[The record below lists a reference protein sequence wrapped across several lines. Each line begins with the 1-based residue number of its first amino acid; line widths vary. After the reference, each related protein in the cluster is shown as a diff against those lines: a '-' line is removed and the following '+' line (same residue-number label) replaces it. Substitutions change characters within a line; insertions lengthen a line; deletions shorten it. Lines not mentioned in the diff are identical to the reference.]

1 MTKKVLACLLAV
13 MLALSLLPGTA
24 GAEEK
29 HPSVTVQTLIEP
41 QYEAAASFN
50 EGLAAVKQNGK
61 WGYIDETGAMVIQ
74 PKYDWAGYFR
84 EGVAVVGKAGTAIEV
99 VDQVYNKDKEEWQD
113 IEDTVDV
120 CYLYL
125 VYPDGTEKQLKMPDY
140 GSVDSST
147 FKVTSYINAYVYPD
161 YATEYFIHWACY
173 DGVVFAGEQSY
184 LPNGT
189 LIWPAYETDQAI
201 NAFRTTGPCV
211 NGIIPVA
218 GYCFYNPFPLQVFL
232 MDESG
237 NVVQTFLSFTELEP
251 DEGLTTVFAPD
262 ADRITFWLRRAPDPF
277 TREDRAGAFALGTK
291 YDYEDVEE
299 AVKQYM
305 DANRWVDP
313 EVLDEIR
320 TAESPDPADYDTW
333 EEYSAALDEY
343 EQSFINKYGKSY
355 EDYSLEYRHVYSD
368 KYAEITNKL
377 LYEDAAVPA
386 KYTDF
391 RYTFDGTF
399 FCDGVWVV
407 KNEAGKWGAVDK
419 DGKTVIPFEYDYLDS
434 FSEGMA
440 GAIKNGKGFYIDL
453 KNNVY
458 QIEGPDG
465 ITPTITALGPFAD
478 GIAPVYDSNSG
489 KAYCVQNAP
498 AGNNV
503 LPLIVGSDKLSLYSY
518 FPDYEGKDNVGNVAN
533 ISDSIIVIKEGG
545 KWGYAKLSF
554 ELVPTPYTITFDPN
568 GGKVSPTT
576 AKTGEDGKLA
586 SLPTPTR
593 DGYSFADWY
602 TAKTGGEKVTSAY
615 TFTDDATV
623 YAHWTENSG
632 GGNGSG
638 SGSSSGG
645 GGATRYAVS
654 TPSKTDNGSVTVS
667 PKNAAQG
674 KTVTIT
680 PKPDEGCKVDKVTV
694 TDKNGSPVE
703 VKDNGDGTYSFTMP
717 GSKVNVTAAFVKN
730 EPAPADNERFTD
742 VPKDAWYHD
751 AVYWAADN
759 GITQGVDDTHFV
771 PNGTCTRSE
780 AVTFLWRAKGE
791 PEPTTT
797 TNPFKDVKE
806 SDYFY
811 KAVLW
816 AVENGITV
824 GVKADA
830 FAPKQTCS
838 TAHILTFLYRTMGVG
853 ADGWYEDAGAWAEK
867 DGLLKDTGLTANPK
881 VNCPRG
887 AVVTFLYRE
896 QK

>member
-1 MTKKVLACLLAV
+1 MTKKVLACLLAM

-24 GAEEK
+24 GAVLPNLDTGPENYKTEADENGTK
-29 HPSVTVQTLIEP
+29 WLCTEYTV
-41 QYEAAASFN
+41 
-50 EGLAAVKQNGK
+50 EGAKTVFADHAL
-61 WGYIDETGAMVIQ
+61 DLM
-74 PKYDWAGYFR
+74 
-84 EGVAVVGKAGTAIEV
+84 VGKNMLVDWKDPVGTYTLTYDSDGNLLSITRPKDEDFNSSNQSNYV
-99 VDQVYNKDKEEWQD
+99 PNKDGTLAKQSWLSRDASSGNNSELREEWD
-113 IEDTVDV
+113 YTYNAAGNLTETTGKITLSWSDSEYMTRIVYSYDDTGNLLSEV
-120 CYLYL
+120 CTSDSDRSYTTTYQ
-125 VYPDGTEKQLKMPDY
+125 YNADGSKIAETIYENGPTVVTNYDSSGRIISERGGITGDNTYQYDEHNNVVKRTNQ
-140 GSVDSST
+140 SVDYSGNQKT
-147 FKVTSYINAYVYPD
+147 TVTNYTY
-161 YATEYFIHWACY
+161 TY
-173 DGVVFAGEQSY
+173 DK
-184 LPNGT
+184 
-189 LIWPAYETDQAI
+189 
-201 NAFRTTGPCV
+201 
-211 NGIIPVA
+211 
-218 GYCFYNPFPLQVFL
+218 
-232 MDESG
+232 SG
-237 NVVQTFLSFTELEP
+237 NVLKQHVDQLLYSSDYNYIIYSFDYYYTY
-251 DEGLTTVFAPD
+251 DEYNNLVKIEIPID
-262 ADRITFWLRRAPDPF
+262 EE
-277 TREDRAGAFALGTK
+277 TREFYHTTDHILVTLK
-291 YDYEDVEE
+291 YEPFQV
-299 AVKQYM
+299 
-305 DANRWVDP
+305 
-313 EVLDEIR
+313 
-320 TAESPDPADYDTW
+320 TSP
-333 EEYSAALDEY
+333 
-343 EQSFINKYGKSY
+343 
-355 EDYSLEYRHVYSD
+355 
-368 KYAEITNKL
+368 
-377 LYEDAAVPA
+377 
-386 KYTDF
+386 
-391 RYTFDGTF
+391 
-399 FCDGVWVV
+399 
-407 KNEAGKWGAVDK
+407 
-419 DGKTVIPFEYDYLDS
+419 
-434 FSEGMA
+434 SE
-440 GAIKNGKGFYIDL
+440 
-453 KNNVY
+453 
-458 QIEGPDG
+458 
-465 ITPTITALGPFAD
+465 T
-478 GIAPVYDSNSG
+478 
-489 KAYCVQNAP
+489 
-498 AGNNV
+498 
-503 LPLIVGSDKLSLYSY
+503 
-518 FPDYEGKDNVGNVAN
+518 
-533 ISDSIIVIKEGG
+533 
-545 KWGYAKLSF
+545 
-554 ELVPTPYTITFDPN
+554 YTITFDPN

-638 SGSSSGG
+638 SSGSG
-645 GGATRYAVS
+645 GGATSYAVS

-694 TDKNGSPVE
+694 TDKNGNPVE

-824 GVKADA
+824 GVKADS

>member
-24 GAEEK
+24 GAVK
-29 HPSVTVQTLIEP
+29 IEP
-41 QYEAAASFN
+41 GGELNHCKAEAN
-50 EGLAAVKQNGK
+50 EGGTIWLMTEVSIQGNTDFFYNMIPLYPDMPVASRFLVNGRPIYGYNGAVSRYTYDDNGNLLSVEVKGDDELSDSTLTFTYDQNGNPIAISEV
-61 WGYIDETGAMVIQ
+61 YETGSSSTSVVWNTDGKIESA
-74 PKYDWAGYFR
+74 KYNQESPLYSNEATYTFTYSNGLLLGISATGTGHDLGNVYTLSYTDN
-84 EGVAVVGKAGTAIEV
+84 KDGTA
-99 VDQVYNKDKEEWQD
+99 
-113 IEDTVDV
+113 
-120 CYLYL
+120 
-125 VYPDGTEKQLKMPDY
+125 
-140 GSVDSST
+140 SVSADS
-147 FKVTSYINAYVYPD
+147 
-161 YATEYFIHWACY
+161 
-173 DGVVFAGEQSY
+173 
-184 LPNGT
+184 T
-189 LIWPAYETDQAI
+189 LT
-201 NAFRTTGPCV
+201 
-211 NGIIPVA
+211 
-218 GYCFYNPFPLQVFL
+218 
-232 MDESG
+232 
-237 NVVQTFLSFTELEP
+237 
-251 DEGLTTVFAPD
+251 
-262 ADRITFWLRRAPDPF
+262 
-277 TREDRAGAFALGTK
+277 
-291 YDYEDVEE
+291 
-299 AVKQYM
+299 
-305 DANRWVDP
+305 
-313 EVLDEIR
+313 
-320 TAESPDPADYDTW
+320 
-333 EEYSAALDEY
+333 
-343 EQSFINKYGKSY
+343 
-355 EDYSLEYRHVYSD
+355 
-368 KYAEITNKL
+368 
-377 LYEDAAVPA
+377 
-386 KYTDF
+386 
-391 RYTFDGTF
+391 
-399 FCDGVWVV
+399 
-407 KNEAGKWGAVDK
+407 
-419 DGKTVIPFEYDYLDS
+419 
-434 FSEGMA
+434 
-440 GAIKNGKGFYIDL
+440 
-453 KNNVY
+453 
-458 QIEGPDG
+458 
-465 ITPTITALGPFAD
+465 
-478 GIAPVYDSNSG
+478 YDSN
-489 KAYCVQNAP
+489 
-498 AGNNV
+498 GNITSWTQETTRETQIFNETYNYTYDANNN
-503 LPLIVGSDKLSLYSY
+503 LLSMEYNRNDSENSYKSTTVYSY
-518 FPDYEGKDNVGNVAN
+518 TYDENGNVSKCAIN
-533 ISDSIIVIKEGG
+533 YNDGENQGTTVLTMKYEPLKTGSNPET
-545 KWGYAKLSF
+545 
-554 ELVPTPYTITFDPN
+554 PTYNVTFDPN
-568 GGKVSPTT
+568 GGSPEPEAQTVAENGYAKEPTAPSKRGYDFVGWYWKDELNDAYKVSFDTYVVTGDTT
-576 AKTGEDGKLA
+576 L
-586 SLPTPTR
+586 
-593 DGYSFADWY
+593 
-602 TAKTGGEKVTSAY
+602 
-615 TFTDDATV
+615 
-623 YAHWTENSG
+623 YAQWTETQS
-632 GGNGSG
+632 
-638 SGSSSGG
+638 SGSSGSG
-645 GGATRYAVS
+645 GGATSYAVS

>member
-1 MTKKVLACLLAV
+1 MWNQITIGEGNSFDNTTIHYL
-13 MLALSLLPGTA
+13 
-24 GAEEK
+24 GA
-29 HPSVTVQTLIEP
+29 P
-41 QYEAAASFN
+41 QSS
-50 EGLAAVKQNGK
+50 
-61 WGYIDETGAMVIQ
+61 ET
-74 PKYDWAGYFR
+74 
-84 EGVAVVGKAGTAIEV
+84 
-99 VDQVYNKDKEEWQD
+99 
-113 IEDTVDV
+113 
-120 CYLYL
+120 
-125 VYPDGTEKQLKMPDY
+125 
-140 GSVDSST
+140 
-147 FKVTSYINAYVYPD
+147 
-161 YATEYFIHWACY
+161 
-173 DGVVFAGEQSY
+173 
-184 LPNGT
+184 
-189 LIWPAYETDQAI
+189 
-201 NAFRTTGPCV
+201 
-211 NGIIPVA
+211 
-218 GYCFYNPFPLQVFL
+218 
-232 MDESG
+232 
-237 NVVQTFLSFTELEP
+237 
-251 DEGLTTVFAPD
+251 
-262 ADRITFWLRRAPDPF
+262 
-277 TREDRAGAFALGTK
+277 
-291 YDYEDVEE
+291 
-299 AVKQYM
+299 
-305 DANRWVDP
+305 
-313 EVLDEIR
+313 
-320 TAESPDPADYDTW
+320 
-333 EEYSAALDEY
+333 
-343 EQSFINKYGKSY
+343 
-355 EDYSLEYRHVYSD
+355 
-368 KYAEITNKL
+368 
-377 LYEDAAVPA
+377 
-386 KYTDF
+386 
-391 RYTFDGTF
+391 
-399 FCDGVWVV
+399 
-407 KNEAGKWGAVDK
+407 
-419 DGKTVIPFEYDYLDS
+419 
-434 FSEGMA
+434 
-440 GAIKNGKGFYIDL
+440 
-453 KNNVY
+453 
-458 QIEGPDG
+458 
-465 ITPTITALGPFAD
+465 
-478 GIAPVYDSNSG
+478 
-489 KAYCVQNAP
+489 
-498 AGNNV
+498 
-503 LPLIVGSDKLSLYSY
+503 
-518 FPDYEGKDNVGNVAN
+518 
-533 ISDSIIVIKEGG
+533 
-545 KWGYAKLSF
+545 
-554 ELVPTPYTITFDPN
+554 YTITFDPN

-623 YAHWTENSG
+623 YARWTENSG

-638 SGSSSGG
+638 NSGSG
-645 GGATRYAVS
+645 GGATSYAVS

-694 TDKNGSPVE
+694 TDKNGNPVE

-717 GSKVNVTAAFVKN
+717 ASKVNVTAAFVKN

-771 PNGTCTRSE
+771 PNGTCTRGE

-824 GVKADA
+824 GVKADS

>member
-24 GAEEK
+24 GAA
-29 HPSVTVQTLIEP
+29 SVVASGTCGADGDNVTWSLDSDGVLTISGTGKMADYTAGWNVHGHNAETPWFGLHISSIVIEQGVTRIGDCAFAM
-41 QYEAAASFN
+41 QYGTNSILLP
-50 EGLAAVKQNGK
+50 EGLEEIGSDCF
-61 WGYIDETGAMVIQ
+61 WGGDGGYIDQITLPSTVKKI
-74 PKYDWAGYFR
+74 D
-84 EGVAVVGKAGTAIEV
+84 GK
-99 VDQVYNKDKEEWQD
+99 
-113 IEDTVDV
+113 
-120 CYLYL
+120 LY
-125 VYPDGTEKQLKMPDY
+125 VLK
-140 GSVDSST
+140 SILVDSDNP
-147 FKVTSYINAYVYPD
+147 Y
-161 YATEYFIHWACY
+161 YASQ
-173 DGVVFAGEQSY
+173 DGVLFSKDMKTLVDYPCMKGVSENY
-184 LPNGT
+184 IPETYVIPNGV
-189 LIWPAYETDQAI
+189 
-201 NAFRTTGPCV
+201 TTIG
-211 NGIIPVA
+211 
-218 GYCFYNPFPLQVFL
+218 
-232 MDESG
+232 
-237 NVVQTFLSFTELEP
+237 
-251 DEGLTTVFAPD
+251 
-262 ADRITFWLRRAPDPF
+262 
-277 TREDRAGAFALGTK
+277 AGAFEDSYVIIETIPEGVTTIG
-291 YDYEDVEE
+291 DY
-299 AVKQYM
+299 AFGI
-305 DANRWVDP
+305 N
-313 EVLDEIR
+313 
-320 TAESPDPADYDTW
+320 
-333 EEYSAALDEY
+333 Y
-343 EQSFINKYGKSY
+343 ETG
-355 EDYSLEYRHVYSD
+355 
-368 KYAEITNKL
+368 
-377 LYEDAAVPA
+377 
-386 KYTDF
+386 
-391 RYTFDGTF
+391 
-399 FCDGVWVV
+399 
-407 KNEAGKWGAVDK
+407 
-419 DGKTVIPFEYDYLDS
+419 
-434 FSEGMA
+434 
-440 GAIKNGKGFYIDL
+440 
-453 KNNVY
+453 
-458 QIEGPDG
+458 
-465 ITPTITALGPFAD
+465 
-478 GIAPVYDSNSG
+478 
-489 KAYCVQNAP
+489 
-498 AGNNV
+498 
-503 LPLIVGSDKLSLYSY
+503 GSDVSTIS
-518 FPDYEGKDNVGNVAN
+518 FPSTLKRIGRNILIWNYIRDIYYHGTEEMWNQITIGEGNSFDNTTIHYLGAPQ
-533 ISDSIIVIKEGG
+533 SSE
-545 KWGYAKLSF
+545 
-554 ELVPTPYTITFDPN
+554 TYTITFDPN

-576 AKTGEDGKLA
+576 AKTGADGKLA

-623 YAHWTENSG
+623 YARWTENSG

-638 SGSSSGG
+638 NSGSG
-645 GGATRYAVS
+645 GGATSYAVS
-654 TPSKTDNGSVTVS
+654 TPSKTENGSVTVS

-694 TDKNGSPVE
+694 TDKNGNPVE

-717 GSKVNVTAAFVKN
+717 ASKVNVTAAFVKN

-771 PNGTCTRSE
+771 PNGTCTRGE

-824 GVKADA
+824 GVKADS